1 MSEIKGQL
9 LGIIL
14 VLMIF
19 AVVSGVIASVFKSA
33 SDNITLKAEH
43 TFDGASSVLNYTD
56 PTPSQGGSTS
66 GTV

>member
-19 AVVSGVIASVFKSA
+19 GVVSGAMVALFSNFTKTVESHVSEMINENEDSSLLSV
-33 SDNITLKAEH
+33 
-43 TFDGASSVLNYTD
+43 
-56 PTPSQGGSTS
+56 TS
-66 GTV
+66 N